1 MRRGGAEGAPA
12 RRRTLTGLNP
22 VFESALAGLL
32 GLLVGIVVMTI
43 YGYNPWAAVAAL
55 FTGAFGSATGFGNAL
70 AKATPLL
77 LTALTFA
84 ICVRAGMFNIG
95 AEGQLFMG
103 TLAAVA
109 VSLVALPAGIDQ
121 IVRLLLAMAVGALW
135 SLVPALLKVARGV
148 SEVISTIMFNW
159 IARWLALY
167 LVIYI
172 LFDPLRAEK
181 TISIPATGRLP
192 LLMSRTT
199 LSLGIFVAIAF
210 ALVVYFIVWHTVVG
224 YEIRAAGLNPTAAKY
239 GGINS
244 KRTMLVSFLLGGMGA
259 GLAGACYVMGTPPT
273 YAVFAGLP
281 ELTNLGFDGM
291 AVAMVG
297 RNHPIGIIFSAIL
310 FGGLNA
316 GGRAMQ
322 LHAHVPLDMVR
333 VVNGTIVLA
342 MAIPE
347 LIRVFPLVKSSI
359 RKGISSLRLQR
370 GAGPGRAPIDPTS
383 AAPSSGDA
391 LQGEEGGDT

>member
-1 MRRGGAEGAPA
+1 MRHRRAQTAPA
-12 RRRTLTGLNP
+12 RRRTLTGLSP
-22 VFESALAGLL
+22 VLESALAGLL
-32 GLLVGIVVMTI
+32 GLLVGVVVMAI
-43 YGYNPWAAVAAL
+43 YGYNPWAAIVAL
-55 FTGAFGSATGFGNAL
+55 FSGAYGNAAGFANAL

-109 VSLVALPAGIDQ
+109 VSLVTLPPGIGQ
-121 IVRLLLAMAVGALW
+121 IARLVLAMVVGALW
-135 SLVPALLKVARGV
+135 SLVPALLKVTRGV

-167 LVIYI
+167 LVLNI

-181 TISIPATGRLP
+181 TISIPMSGRLP
-192 LLMSRTT
+192 LLMGKTT
-199 LSLGIFVAIAF
+199 LSVGFFVAIAF
-210 ALVVYFIVWHTVVG
+210 ALVVYFVVWHTVVG

-244 KRTMLVSFLLGGMGA
+244 RRTMLLSFTLGGMAA

-273 YAVFAGLP
+273 YSVFAGLP

-297 RNHPIGIIFSAIL
+297 RNHPIGIIFSAIF

-322 LHAHVPLDMVR
+322 LRAGVPLDMVR

-347 LIRVFPLVKSSI
+347 LIRILPMVKSGV
-359 RKGISSLRLQR
+359 RRMISSVRPRR
-370 GAGPGRAPIDPTS
+370 GAD
-383 AAPSSGDA
+383 SGDTP
-391 LQGEEGGDT
+391 GDPDSSTSRGDATQEKERGA

>member
-1 MRRGGAEGAPA
+1 MKRKLAAAEIPA
-12 RRRTLTGLNP
+12 RRRSLTGLSP
-22 VFESALAGLL
+22 LLESMLAGAL
-32 GLLVGIVVMTI
+32 GLLVGVVVMVI
-43 YGYNPWAAVAAL
+43 WGYNPWAAVVAL
-55 FTGAFGSATGFGNAL
+55 FTGAYGSLTGFASAL

-77 LTALTFA
+77 LTALTFS

-109 VSLVALPAGIDQ
+109 VSLVVLPPGIDQ
-121 IVRLLLAMAVGALW
+121 IVRLVLAMVVGALW
-135 SLVPALLKVARGV
+135 GLVPALLKVTRGV

-167 LVIYI
+167 LVLNI

-181 TISIPATGRLP
+181 TISIPVSGRLP
-192 LLMSRTT
+192 LLMRGTN
-199 LSLGIFVAIAF
+199 LSVGFFVAIAF
-210 ALVVYFIVWHTVVG
+210 ALIVYFIVWHTVVG

-244 KRTMLVSFLLGGMGA
+244 RRTMLLSFTLGGMAA

-297 RNHPIGIIFSAIL
+297 RNHPIGIIFSAIF

-322 LHAHVPLDMVR
+322 FRAGVPLEMVR
-333 VVNGTIVLA
+333 VVNGTVVLA

-347 LIRVFPLVKSSI
+347 LIRIFPLVKSGVQ
-359 RKGISSLRLQR
+359 RMISSVRPRR
-370 GAGPGRAPIDPTS
+370 GAD
-383 AAPSSGDA
+383 SGDTPSDPDSSTSRGDA
-391 LQGEEGGDT
+391 TRKEERGA

>member
-1 MRRGGAEGAPA
+1 MTGMLPEGKLAK
-12 RRRTLTGLNP
+12 RRTLTGLNP
-22 VFESALAGLL
+22 LLESVLAGAV
-32 GLLVGIVVMTI
+32 GLLVGIVIMVI

-55 FTGAFGSATGFGNAL
+55 FSGAYGNAAGFANTL

-77 LTALTFA
+77 LTALTFSV
-84 ICVRAGMFNIG
+84 CMRAGMFNIG

-109 VSLVALPAGIDQ
+109 IGFVPLPEGWGQ
-121 IVRLLLAMAVGALW
+121 IVRLIAAMLAGALW
-135 SLVPALLKVARGV
+135 GFIPALLKVTRGV

-167 LVIYI
+167 LVLNI

-181 TISIPATGRLP
+181 TINIPVAGRLP
-192 LLMSRTT
+192 LMMARTN
-199 LSLGIFVAIAF
+199 LSLGFPVAVAF
-210 ALVVYFIVWHTVVG
+210 ALILYFVVWHTVVG
-224 YEIRAAGLNPTAAKY
+224 YEIRAAGLNPDAAKY

-244 KRTMLVSFLLGGMGA
+244 RRTMLLSFILGGMGA

-273 YAVFAGLP
+273 YAVFAGMP

-297 RNHPIGIIFSAIL
+297 RNHPIGIIFSAIF
-310 FGGLNA
+310 FGGLTA
-316 GGRAMQ
+316 GGRVMQ
-322 LHAHVPLDMVR
+322 FRAGVPLDMVR
-333 VVNGTIVLA
+333 AVNGAIVLA

-347 LIRVFPLVKSSI
+347 LVRILPMARDCGRRIL
-359 RKGISSLRLQR
+359 SSLRGGHR
-370 GAGPGRAPIDPTS
+370 GALHEPPSPTS
-383 AAPSSGDA
+383 GDSA
-391 LQGEEGGDT
+391 EQAGEETKA